1 MDMVVVFWL
10 PVFMFV
16 SGVLLVAT
24 VVLLSV
30 LVNQKRA
37 QEQGGRVAG
46 ISPAVIATAHE
57 RFTAPLR
64 REAGTEGRVQPRGDG
79 VQDEG
84 R

>member
-1 MDMVVVFWL
+1 MDIGMVFWL
-10 PVFMFV
+10 SVAMFV
-16 SGVLLVAT
+16 SSVLLVAT
-24 VVLLSV
+24 VVLLCV

-37 QEQGGRVAG
+37 QEQAG
-46 ISPAVIATAHE
+46 IPPSVIATAHE

-64 REAGTEGRVQPRGDG
+64 REAGTQGRVQPRGGG